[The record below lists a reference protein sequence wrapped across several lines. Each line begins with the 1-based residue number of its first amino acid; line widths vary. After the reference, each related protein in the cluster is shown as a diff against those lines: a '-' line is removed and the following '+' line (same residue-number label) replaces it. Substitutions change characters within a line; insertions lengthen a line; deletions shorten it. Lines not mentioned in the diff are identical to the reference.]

1 MLESRDEWVQ
11 KRAYAIW
18 EAEGYPSGRDTVHW
32 ELASNEFTALEK
44 SNGKAAKVDVKPK
57 AKRKAPVAAAA
68 KVVSDAAPKVAAKRV
83 SKKAASAKA

>member
-32 ELASNEFTALEK
+32 ELASNEFIALEK

-68 KVVSDAAPKVAAKRV
+68 AVSDAAPKVAAKRV
-83 SKKAASAKA
+83 SKKVASAKA

>member
-32 ELASNEFTALEK
+32 ELASSEFVALEK
-44 SNGKAAKVDVKPK
+44 SNGKSPKVDVKPK
-57 AKRKAPVAAAA
+57 AKRKAPVAAA
-68 KVVSDAAPKVAAKRV
+68 KVAGDVAPKVAAKRV
-83 SKKAASAKA
+83 SKKVASAKA